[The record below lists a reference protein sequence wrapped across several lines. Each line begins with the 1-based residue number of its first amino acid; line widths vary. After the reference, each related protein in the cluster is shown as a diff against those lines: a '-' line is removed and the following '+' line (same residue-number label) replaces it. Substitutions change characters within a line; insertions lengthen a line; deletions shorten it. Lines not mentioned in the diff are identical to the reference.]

1 MLDLCFAVL
10 AFLVIETL
18 HTQISSLFLGK
29 DGTAS
34 AYQVSGDYMRWIG
47 YFFIFMGIKMATDGV
62 PVSYTHLD
70 VYKRQFVLWVG
81 NRRMIKR
88 RIFDEYIEQMYSI

>member
-1 MLDLCFAVL
+1 MYKRQVLDLCFAVL

-29 DGTAS
+29 DGTAF

-47 YFFIFMGIKMATDGV
+47 S
-62 PVSYTHLD
+62 VSYTHLD
-70 VYKRQFVLWVG
+70 VYKRQQYGRRLYVG
-81 NRRMIKR
+81 IRDLRS
-88 RIFDEYIEQMYSI
+88 F